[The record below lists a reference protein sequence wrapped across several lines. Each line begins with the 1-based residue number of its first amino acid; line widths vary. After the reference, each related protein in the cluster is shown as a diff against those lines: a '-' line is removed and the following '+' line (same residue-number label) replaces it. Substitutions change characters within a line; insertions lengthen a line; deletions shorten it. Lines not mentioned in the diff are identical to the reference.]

1 MLKHTEMGKRTTRRR
16 SLALAA
22 LAFLVVLIIW
32 QVPDLSGLLYPFRFY
47 VTSVHELGHGLTA
60 LATGGQFLAY
70 EVHESGAG
78 VATTGGG
85 WRWLIIPAGY
95 VGTALF
101 GAILF
106 WLTNRTHYT
115 RFIAIALGVLF
126 ALVTALFARSSTA
139 WLAGGLTAAVLV
151 LLGWKAN
158 QTITTFVLNLLAI
171 LTGLNAV
178 LDLWGLLHS
187 LNSRVVSSLGG
198 VPNDAYSMAQ
208 EVGLLPAAGWAI
220 IWILFAALLL
230 GISLYYTFWR
240 PFRAGKL

>member
-1 MLKHTEMGKRTTRRR
+1 MLKHTDSGKRATRRH
-16 SLALAA
+16 SLGLAL
-22 LAFLVVLIIW
+22 LAFVVVLIVW

-78 VATTGGG
+78 VATTSGGL
-85 WRWLIIPAGY
+85 RWLIIPAGY

-106 WLTNRTHYT
+106 WLTNRTRFT
-115 RFIAIALGVLF
+115 RFIAVMLGVF
-126 ALVTALFARSSTA
+126 FGLVTALFARSTTA
-139 WLAGGLTAAVLV
+139 WLAGGLTAAFLV

-158 QTITTFVLNLLAI
+158 QAITTFVLNVLAI
-171 LTGLNAV
+171 LTGLNAF

-187 LNSRVVSSLGG
+187 LDSRVVTALGG

-208 EVGLLPAAGWAI
+208 EVGLLPAAGWAMV
-220 IWILFAALLL
+220 WILIAAVLL
-230 GISLYYTFWR
+230 GTSLYFTFWR
-240 PFRAGKL
+240 PFRDGKV